1 MATRYAVRGA
11 GDQSQGRRRP
21 PAQSRLPSN
30 AHGEVN
36 VSSNERIVS
45 FAAGAILA
53 LLGVGRRDWKG
64 LLIGGVG
71 SGLMLRGATGRCP
84 VSRALGVD
92 TASDEAK
99 SVSKSGIHV
108 VETFLINKQPEELYA
123 FWRELENLPTIM
135 THLKSVKR
143 LDDRRSHW
151 IAKAPSLVGGE
162 VEWDAE
168 TVADEPNSRLQWRS
182 LPGAIVAHQGSIR
195 FTRAA
200 GDRGTAVRVALDYA
214 PPGGQIGRWAAK
226 LFGEEPEQQI
236 REDLRNFKRIMETGE
251 IPTIAGQP
259 RGTCIGG

>member
-21 PAQSRLPSN
+21 SAQSRPLSH
-30 AHGEVN
+30 AGGGVN

-53 LLGVGRRDWKG
+53 LLGMGRRDWKG

-99 SVSKSGIHV
+99 SVRKSGIHV
-108 VETFLINKQPEELYA
+108 VETFLINKQPDELYA

-182 LPGAIVAHQGSIR
+182 LPGAIVAHQGSVQ
-195 FTRAA
+195 FTRAP

-259 RGTCIGG
+259 RGTCIGR